1 MSEDANEQRGEPE
14 QTEGVPA
21 RERERDTAP
30 GGARGAEAG
39 ISRDIV
45 ALLATRANRFGRWPA
60 VRYQAEL
67 GGEVEELSWAAWLE
81 QAQAMA
87 NTLRAM
93 GVKDGAR
100 AAIFAPNSPQWLIAD
115 VAIFMAG
122 GVSVPLSRNAPNA
135 ARARML
141 AETRPR
147 VVFVGSPHELVQLRR
162 NRAGLESA
170 AHVIV
175 FQPGATDEEGTT
187 RPASGTQAPL
197 SFADA
202 LIRGRAIRERGDG
215 LPGEDSGRPPD
226 APATIVYSAGRT
238 GPARG
243 SVLTHRALVSKL
255 YALRDVVVLPRSAAQ
270 LLALPLDTIFGRLMA
285 WAAID
290 QGATTWI
297 TDRRIPLS
305 EVLFLVR
312 PHFIAGG
319 PGLFESIRGRILSLR
334 GGAAG
339 SPGRTTL
346 ALAAPFLEPESRWQG
361 RKWLARVDARLA
373 RRLFRTRVRH
383 LLGGRIR
390 HLVCGGGVLDP
401 RVIRLFEFADLPI
414 LEGYGSNES
423 VGAATANRPGAERAG
438 SVGTPLSDVELR
450 LSPAGEVLLRGAGM
464 FSGYLLPAAAS
475 PPDERVHRLNID
487 PHRDDKGWF
496 HTRDLGMIEEG
507 YLFLTGRKEDIIHL
521 STGRAVATARIE
533 RALVADG
540 RICHAVACGEQR
552 PHVSVLLWEAPRVEA
567 DGRQES
573 MDDAQTQRLV
583 DRVNRG
589 LERHEQIKAFAR
601 IERPLSVESGEI
613 STHDEPVRAVITR
626 RFQAEIDA
634 LYETAGKRRPRREP

>member
-1 MSEDANEQRGEPE
+1 MSKDASDPRGEPD
-14 QTEGVPA
+14 QTQGVDAPA
-21 RERERDTAP
+21 REPDPAQ
-30 GGARGAEAG
+30 GAEPG

-60 VRYQAEL
+60 IRYQAEL

-81 QAQAMA
+81 QAQALA
-87 NTLRAM
+87 NSLRAL
-93 GVKDGAR
+93 GVEDGAR

-122 GVSVPLSRNAPNA
+122 GVSVPLSRYAPNA

-141 AETRPR
+141 AETQPR
-147 VVFVGSPHELVQLRR
+147 VVFVGSPDDLIRLRR

-175 FQPGATDEEGTT
+175 FQPGAADEGREAHPT
-187 RPASGTQAPL
+187 SDTQAPL

-215 LPGEDSGRPPD
+215 LPGQDSGRSPD

-319 PGLFESIRGRILSLR
+319 PGLFESLRGRILSLR

-346 ALAAPFLEPESRWQG
+346 ALAAPFLEPERRWRG
-361 RKWLARVDARLA
+361 RKWLGRVDARLA

-423 VGAATANRPGAERAG
+423 VGTATANRPGAERAG

-450 LSPAGEVLLRGAGM
+450 LSPAGEVLLRGPGM
-464 FSGYLLPAAAS
+464 FSGYLLPSAAPAS
-475 PPDERVHRLNID
+475 APTPDEPVPPLNID
-487 PHRDDKGWF
+487 PHRDDEGWF

-540 RICHAVACGEQR
+540 RLRHAVACGEQR
-552 PHVSVLLWEAPRVEA
+552 PHVSVLLWEASHAGANGQTER
-567 DGRQES
+567 
-573 MDDAQTQRLV
+573 MDDAQIQRLV
-583 DRVNRG
+583 DRVNMG

-601 IERPLSVESGEI
+601 IERPLSVESGEL
-613 STHDEPVRAVITR
+613 STHGEPVRAVIAR
-626 RFQAEIDA
+626 RFKAEIDA
-634 LYETAGKRRPRREP
+634 LYHRAGKGRLREP